1 MGGACS
7 SEDGRE
13 DTQRSRPISEYSM
26 RQDTL
31 QLAVPSIESDLPGLD
46 AASVM
51 SDGEIKIG
59 KEVSIEVPTG
69 KYKGRTLTG
78 IVLRSEPGNI
88 DYYWVRIQEDELSRK
103 TKTAENVMR
112 VHHKRIISHIHNPTG
127 DTCRKNNEH
136 SINQSKLVSREQT
149 GREKPTEGGPGGR
162 TRSNDTDNS
171 TETSGPGNAPAAGRE
186 HPPNKSV
193 AERMPTGRV
202 VPDGVHA
209 DSDLDT
215 PRSSVTQMTA
225 DAESPGDTRDQDNRI
240 GGDAE
245 HGVEV
250 PLPPDNTPDRTN
262 ESDALT

>member
-1 MGGACS
+1 
-7 SEDGRE
+7 
-13 DTQRSRPISEYSM
+13 M

-46 AASVM
+46 AMSVM

-103 TKTAENVMR
+103 TKTADNVMR
-112 VHHKRIISHIHNPTG
+112 VHHKRIISHVHNPTNE
-127 DTCRKNNEH
+127 TCRKNNELN
-136 SINQSKLVSREQT
+136 IQQNKLVSREQT
-149 GREKPTEGGPGGR
+149 GREKPTEGGPVGR
-162 TRSNDTDNS
+162 TRSNDTDS
-171 TETSGPGNAPAAGRE
+171 ADGPGKAPADGTSR
-186 HPPNKSV
+186 NKSV
-193 AERMPTGRV
+193 AGRVPTGRE
-202 VPDGVHA
+202 VPDGVHSA

-215 PRSSVTQMTA
+215 PRSSGTQMTA
-225 DAESPGDTRDQDNRI
+225 DAESPSDNRI

-250 PLPPDNTPDRTN
+250 PLPPDDTPDRTN